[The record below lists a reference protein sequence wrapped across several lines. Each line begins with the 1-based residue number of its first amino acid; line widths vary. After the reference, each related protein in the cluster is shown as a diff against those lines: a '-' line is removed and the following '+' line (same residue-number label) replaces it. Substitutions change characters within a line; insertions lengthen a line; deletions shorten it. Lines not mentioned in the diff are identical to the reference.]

1 MKNPIIETTDGD
13 EADLLTETE
22 GNDGLVEEKG
32 TEVKGA
38 EVGLRH
44 SKRTI
49 KLPER
54 YDKYC
59 RNQIKNRPIDRRL
72 QTLQLLQILLGS
84 GILNDL
90 DSDMT
95 CNILNAVMR

>member
-1 MKNPIIETTDGD
+1 MKNSIIETTDRD
-13 EADLLTETE
+13 EADLLSETE
-22 GNDGLVEEKG
+22 GNDGLVEERGK
-32 TEVKGA
+32 EDKGA
-38 EVGLRH
+38 EEGLRH
-44 SKRTI
+44 YKRTI

-59 RNQIKNRPIDRRL
+59 MNQIKNCPIDRIL
-72 QTLQLLQILLGS
+72 QTLQTLQTLLGS
-84 GILNDL
+84 GMLNDL